1 MNLRHHKAQMTSIF
15 AGKTPFIVL
24 VSLLAATPLAAQT
37 VLEKAARDETAN
49 VADTDPAMAAAMRK
63 AQSTLADFLKVA
75 AAPKPGTLGFSLKVA
90 VREGERVE
98 YFGLLLLPTMAAS
111 FPARSIIR
119 RAWFT
124 R

>member
-1 MNLRHHKAQMTSIF
+1 MTSIF

-37 VLEKAARDETAN
+37 VLEKAARDETAS
-49 VADTDPAMAAAMRK
+49 VADTDPAMAAAMCK

-90 VREGERVE
+90 VREGGASNI
-98 YFGLLLLPTMAAS
+98 FGLLLLPTMAAS
-111 FPARSIIR
+111 LPARSIIR